1 MLSAGAA
8 LGGAV
13 HDPLALIVVFVA
25 INLVAAAGALAQRS
39 LT

>member
-8 LGGAV
+8 LGGV
-13 HDPLALIVVFVA
+13 IHDPMTLIAMFVVV
-25 INLVAAAGALAQRS
+25 NLVAAAGALSRRA